1 MLSIMFALLALGV
14 PIAYAIGIA
23 TVFSMVV
30 LSDIPISLFVTS
42 SITGLDSFPMMAVP
56 FFVLAGKLMERGGI
70 SERLVNLANIFMGAI
85 HGGLAIITVVSCALF
100 GAISGSSIATTVAV
114 GSTMLPGMKKAKYDA
129 RFSAAIICISGTIGA
144 LIPPSLAFVIFGAVT
159 GVSIG
164 DLFVAG
170 IIPGV
175 LLTFILVTT
184 SFIIARKRGY
194 QDKQV
199 VDRSI
204 KNIWIALKESILAIL
219 VPVIILGGI
228 YGGIFTPTEAGAVA
242 CSYALIV
249 TVLIYKTLKVKDL
262 YTIFSD
268 SAKLCI
274 VMMVVVAFASGLT
287 RFLAI
292 ENIPQDLSNFIISL
306 SEEKI
311 IFLLIINLF
320 LLFIGCI
327 MDTTAACIVLAPLF
341 LPIAESYGIHP
352 VHFGVIMIFNL
363 LLGLT
368 SPPVGAQLFVTASLT
383 RLPLQKISRAMIPF
397 YTAAV
402 IALLLVTYFP
412 EISLYFLSR

>member
-1 MLSIMFALLALGV
+1 MFGLLALGV
-14 PIAYAIGIA
+14 PIAYSIGISA
-23 TVFSMVV
+23 VFSMVV
-30 LSDIPISLFVTS
+30 FSDLPISLFVNS

-56 FFVLAGKLMERGGI
+56 FFILAGKLMEKGGI
-70 SERLVNLANIFMGAI
+70 SERLVNLANIFIGAI

-100 GAISGSSIATTVAV
+100 GAVSGSSIATTVAI
-114 GSTMLPGMKKAKYDA
+114 GSTMLPGMRKANYDG
-129 RFSAAIICISGTIGA
+129 RFSAAIICISGVIGA

-164 DLFVAG
+164 DLFLAG

-175 LLTFILVTT
+175 MLTFVLVMT

-194 QDKQV
+194 QDQQKIE
-199 VDRSI
+199 RSF
-204 KNIWIALKESILAIL
+204 KNIWIALKRSLLAIL
-219 VPVIILGGI
+219 VPFIILGGI

-242 CSYALIV
+242 CSYAFIV
-249 TVLIYKTLKVKDL
+249 TVFIYKTLKLKDL
-262 YTIFSD
+262 YEIFSD

-292 ENIPQDLSNFIISL
+292 ESIPQDLSSFIISL
-306 SEEKI
+306 TNEKI
-311 IFLLIINLF
+311 VFLLIINVF
-320 LLFIGCI
+320 LLFVGCI

-368 SPPVGAQLFVTASLT
+368 SPPVGASLFVTASLT
-383 RLPLQKISRAMIPF
+383 KQPLQNISRAMLPF
-397 YTAAV
+397 YAVAAGT
-402 IALLLVTYFP
+402 LLLVTYIP
-412 EISLYFLSR
+412 EISLVFLSK